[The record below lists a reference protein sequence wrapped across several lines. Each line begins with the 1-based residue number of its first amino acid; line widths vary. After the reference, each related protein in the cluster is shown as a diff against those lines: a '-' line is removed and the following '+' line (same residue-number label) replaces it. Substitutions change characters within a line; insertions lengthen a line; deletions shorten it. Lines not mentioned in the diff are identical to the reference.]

1 MKQLVASAAAGLAL
15 LLPATAWAVITC
27 SIGSATGVVFGSYDI
42 FSGSPVDSTGTIS
55 YLCSDVGGAD
65 SIIIHLSKGSSAT
78 YSPRTLVSGLYEL
91 SYNLYLDAARSSIW
105 GDATSGTSEYGPLIP
120 QGGVST
126 DVTLYGRIPAGQN
139 AHVGTYSDTVV
150 VTLVF

>member
-1 MKQLVASAAAGLAL
+1 MKRLAAMAAAGLVL
-15 LLPATAWAVITC
+15 LAPAKASAVMTC
-27 SIGSATGVVFGSYDI
+27 SMGSATAVAFGSYDI

-55 YLCSDVGGAD
+55 YLCSDVGAAD
-65 SIIIHLSKGSSAT
+65 SIIIHLSRGSSAT

-91 SYNLYLDAARSSIW
+91 SYNLYLEASRSSIW
-105 GDATSGTSEYGPLIP
+105 GDGTSGTSEYGPFIP
-120 QGGVST
+120 LDGVST
-126 DVTLYGRIPAGQN
+126 DVTIYGRIPAGQN